1 MASYVVTYDRRNAQT
16 VSLLIGLPFRHII
29 IRLEP
34 TMTTTQSAY
43 LYKHIQPFA
52 PSTIKAASGI
62 WLTLQNGQKILD
74 ATSGA
79 AVSAIGHGNKDVTKA
94 IVTQLDH
101 IAYCHPGFYQ
111 TDIAQDLSTF
121 LVNSTGGKMQKALLT
136 GSGTLSS
143 PLR

>member
-1 MASYVVTYDRRNAQT
+1 MLTASYVRQERMK
-16 VSLLIGLPFRHII
+16 VSLLIGLPFRDINI
-29 IRLEP
+29 KLEP

-52 PSTIKAASGI
+52 PSTIEAASGI

-79 AVSAIGHGNKDVTKA
+79 AVSAIGHGNKDVTTA

-136 GSGTLSS
+136 GSGTFSIH
-143 PLR
+143 RV